1 MNSFILLHETFP
13 AGKQFSLKGL
23 QTLQIPIFKQNDIIL
38 FYEDF
43 GNIQFVSGYF
53 QIKAKTVSSNP
64 DGTKDV
70 SFETDGKLTIE
81 NSVNCDLFPS
91 SMKFNPDGESIQIF
105 RLTSK
110 DGKKPYHWNYKFFPW
125 IKRKSDAKF
134 DSGKIR
140 LYEDYMS
147 VSVEEPIR
155 LQEQYFW
162 EFMKRFRKMLKTEM

>member
-23 QTLQIPIFKQNDIIL
+23 QTLQLQIFKQNDVIL

-43 GNIQFVSGYF
+43 GNIQFISGYF
-53 QIKAKTVSSNP
+53 QIKTKTVSDNP
-64 DGTKDV
+64 DGTKDI
-70 SFETDGKLTIE
+70 SFCSDGKLNIE
-81 NSVNCDLFPS
+81 NSINSKLFPS
-91 SMKFNPDGESIQIF
+91 YFQFNPSGDNISIF
-105 RLTSK
+105 KLTSK
-110 DGKKPYHWNYKFFPW
+110 DGKKPYHWDYKFFPW
-125 IKRKSDAKF
+125 IKKKSDAKF

-147 VSVEEPIR
+147 VSVEEPVR

>member
-1 MNSFILLHETFP
+1 MSSFILLHEMFP
-13 AGKQFSLKGL
+13 ARQQFSLKGL

-43 GNIQFVSGYF
+43 EDIQFVSGYF
-53 QIKAKTVSSNP
+53 QIKAKTVSNNP
-64 DGTKDV
+64 DGA
-70 SFETDGKLTIE
+70 
-81 NSVNCDLFPS
+81 N
-91 SMKFNPDGESIQIF
+91 IQIF

-110 DGKKPYHWNYKFFPW
+110 VGKKPYHWNYKFFPW

-140 LYEDYMS
+140 LYENYMS
-147 VSVEEPIR
+147 ISDEEPIR